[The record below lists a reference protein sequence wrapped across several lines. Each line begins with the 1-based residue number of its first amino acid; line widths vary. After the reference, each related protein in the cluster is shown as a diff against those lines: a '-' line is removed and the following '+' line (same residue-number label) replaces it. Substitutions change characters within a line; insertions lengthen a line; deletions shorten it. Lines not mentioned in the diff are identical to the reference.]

1 MTPYL
6 TEGSMS
12 NIDSREKQT
21 VRVGTSGYSYEDW
34 RGPFYPAD
42 LPSSKMLEYYCSHF
56 ETVELNSTYYAIP
69 RSGTFQRLAEKT
81 PAHFE
86 FIVKVNQE
94 TTHRRQENEKAIKQL
109 LEAVKPLADQ
119 NKVYGF
125 LAQFPYSFKN
135 NEDNRRYLATT
146 KFFLGDYSLFVEF
159 RNYTWLADAL
169 PDFLKEYNI
178 GYVNVDEP
186 PLRGLLP
193 KQDLV
198 TNGTGYIRLHGRNE
212 KNWWEGQGSARY
224 DYEYSE
230 QELREWLIHISSI
243 LKKTFKSYIFFNNHP
258 TGKAVKNADQMIAL
272 LKSI

>member
-1 MTPYL
+1 MENKMNRTDHL
-6 TEGSMS
+6 E
-12 NIDSREKQT
+12 REIVK
-21 VRVGTSGYSYEDW
+21 VGTSGYSYEDW

-56 ETVELNSTYYAIP
+56 STVELNSTYYNVP
-69 RSGTFQRLAEKT
+69 RSATFHRLNEKT
-81 PAHFE
+81 PVHFE

-94 TTHRRQENEKAIKQL
+94 TTHRRQENEKSISQL

-119 NKVYGF
+119 NKIQGF

-135 NEDNRRYLATT
+135 NEDNRRYLART
-146 KFFLGDYSLFVEF
+146 KSLLGDHPLFVEF
-159 RNYTWLADAL
+159 RNYTWLTDAI
-169 PDFLKEYNI
+169 PDFLQEHRI

-186 PLRGLLP
+186 PLKGLLP

-212 KNWWEGQGSARY
+212 KNWWDGQGSARY

-230 QELREWLIHISSI
+230 QELREWLIQISSV
-243 LKKTFKSYIFFNNHP
+243 LKKAFKTYVFFNNHP
-258 TGKAVKNADQMIAL
+258 TGKAVKNAEQMIAL